1 MFIRVAEMADIPA
14 MHRIRLAVKENV
26 LRNPL
31 AVQEADYIP
40 FLTEKGQGWVAEIEH
55 EVVGFAIVDLQ
66 GHDVWA
72 LFVDPEKEGQ
82 GIGGALHDLMLE
94 WYFSETDSPL
104 HLGTEGG
111 TRAEEFYRKRGWEEI
126 GREPN
131 GDLTFLMPQK
141 PLHLLS

>member
-1 MFIRVAEMADIPA
+1 MFIREAEIADIPT

-31 AVQEADYIP
+31 SVQEADYIP
-40 FLTEKGQGWVAEIEH
+40 YLTEKGQGWVAEIEH
-55 EVVGFAIVDLQ
+55 EIVGFAIVDLQ

-72 LFVDPEKEGQ
+72 LFVDPEKEAQ

-94 WYFSETDSPL
+94 WYFAETDTPL

-131 GDLTFLMPQK
+131 GDLAFLMPQK

>member
-1 MFIRVAEMADIPA
+1 MFIRAAEMADIPA

-40 FLTEKGQGWVAEIEH
+40 YLIEKVQGWVAEIEH
-55 EVVGFAIVDLQ
+55 KIVGFAIVDLQ

-82 GIGGALHDLMLE
+82 GLGGALHDLMLE
-94 WYFSETDSPL
+94 WYFAETDEPL

-111 TRAEEFYRKRGWEEI
+111 TRAEIFYRKRGWKEM

-131 GDLTFLMPQK
+131 GDLTFLMPRK

>member
-1 MFIRVAEMADIPA
+1 MFIREAEIADIPA

-31 AVQEADYIP
+31 AVREADYIP
-40 FLTEKGQGWVAEIEH
+40 YLTEKGQGWVAEIEH
-55 EVVGFAIVDLQ
+55 EIVGFAIVDLQ
-66 GHDVWA
+66 GHGVWA
-72 LFVDPEKEGQ
+72 LFVNPEKEGQ
-82 GIGGALHDLMLE
+82 GIGWTLHDLMLV
-94 WYFSETDSPL
+94 WYFAETDIPL

-111 TRAEEFYRKRGWEEI
+111 TRAEKFYRKRGWEEI

-131 GDLTFLMPQK
+131 SDLTFLMPRK

>member
-1 MFIRVAEMADIPA
+1 MFIREAEMSDIPA

-55 EVVGFAIVDLQ
+55 EVVGFAMVDLQ

-72 LFVDPEKEGQ
+72 LFVAPEKEGQ
-82 GIGGALHDLMLE
+82 GIGGTLHDLMLE
-94 WYFSETDSPL
+94 WYFSETDTPL

-126 GREPN
+126 GREHN
-131 GDLTFLMPQK
+131 GALTFLMPQK

>member
-1 MFIRVAEMADIPA
+1 MFIRAAEIADIPA

-40 FLTEKGQGWVAEIEH
+40 YLTEKGKGWVAEVEH
-55 EVVGFAIVDLQ
+55 KIVGFAMVDLQ

-72 LFVDPEKEGQ
+72 LFVDPGVEGQ
-82 GIGGALHDLMLE
+82 GVGRALHDLMLK
-94 WYFSETDSPL
+94 WYFAKTDTPL

-111 TRAEEFYRKRGWEEI
+111 TRAEKFYRKRGWVEI